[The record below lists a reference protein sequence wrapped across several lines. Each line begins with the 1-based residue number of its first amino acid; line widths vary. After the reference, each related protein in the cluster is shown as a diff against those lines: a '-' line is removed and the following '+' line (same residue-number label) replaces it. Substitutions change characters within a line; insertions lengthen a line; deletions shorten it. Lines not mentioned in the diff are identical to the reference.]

1 MDQLR
6 RPRAVRAAAR
16 HRLERLAREL
26 ARLRASTDLSLPELV
41 LEVERALLLDV
52 ELAAGAGAP
61 GGTDA
66 VLARAQL
73 DAFTDVAA
81 RFHDTS
87 DRPTL
92 GAFLSWLKAAE
103 TRERGLEQA
112 DDVTG
117 HDADAAVVPD
127 EVQVNRTPCRCS
139 PCTRPRAWSGTS
151 WRCPGLLEER
161 FPAGRTKADQ
171 DTASG
176 WLTPIGSLPYELR
189 GDAGSLPSWRWR
201 SVAHVKDAAASVE
214 EHKLACGAHEVDEER
229 RLAYVAVTRARHR
242 LLLSGAWWSTRK
254 KPMKPSRFLVR
265 AVELLAHDPRAELVG
280 RSLLDQVPDGENPL
294 QAEQRVHPWPEP
306 VTAPA
311 ARRWRSPPR
320 PSAPPPR
327 PQAQL
332 ARVPASP
339 VVAALEDEVDRLLA
353 EREALR
359 RTASEVVLPSH
370 LSASRAVRL
379 ARDPAELAL
388 ALRRPVPTEPRAQT
402 RLGTTFH
409 EWVEHHLRSQALLDL
424 DDVAGAGDADEPPAP
439 GLEPLQ
445 DAFLASEWSRR
456 EVVDVEVDLETSVG
470 GTVLRGRID
479 AVVRDDDG
487 PDGRRRYV
495 VVDWKTGAV
504 PTGDDAVAAQV
515 QLAVYR
521 LAWSRLHGVP
531 PQDVRAAFFHVASGR
546 TVWLDDGETDQERL
560 EQVLGSL
567 PTADGE
573 PLERFLADVGV
584 QLAQHADGVVDDRA
598 VLGAHPVHQPAHE
611 GQLAGQPGAVGQVPV
626 RLLEPG
632 DGVRLQH
639 GVERPLVGAD
649 GHEGE
654 VVGRVGHLGVAEVE
668 QADHLVVLDQD
679 VRGGEVAVHHGGLEP
694 PPADVLERLLP
705 PREQAARDVPGPRRG
720 VELAHPARAVLVG
733 AVGGQAGVLDHRRR
747 HLVQRGEGATERGG
761 QPGPGPR
768 SPGCSGCP
776 ARYG

>member
-1 MDQLR
+1 M
-6 RPRAVRAAAR
+6 
-16 HRLERLAREL
+16 
-26 ARLRASTDLSLPELV
+26 
-41 LEVERALLLDV
+41 
-52 ELAAGAGAP
+52 
-61 GGTDA
+61 
-66 VLARAQL
+66 
-73 DAFTDVAA
+73 
-81 RFHDTS
+81 
-87 DRPTL
+87 
-92 GAFLSWLKAAE
+92 
-103 TRERGLEQA
+103 
-112 DDVTG
+112 
-117 HDADAAVVPD
+117 
-127 EVQVNRTPCRCS
+127 
-139 PCTRPRAWSGTS
+139 
-151 WRCPGLLEER
+151 
-161 FPAGRTKADQ
+161 
-171 DTASG
+171 
-176 WLTPIGSLPYELR
+176 
-189 GDAGSLPSWRWR
+189 
-201 SVAHVKDAAASVE
+201 HVKDAAASVE

-254 KPMKPSRFLVR
+254 KPMKPSRFLTR
-265 AVELLAHDPRAELVG
+265 AVELLADDPRAELVG

-306 VTAPA
+306 VTVPGAPLEVA
-311 ARRWRSPPR
+311 AAAVR
-320 PSAPPPR
+320 AAA
-327 PQAQL
+327 QAAGQL
-332 ARVPASP
+332 ALVPASP

-424 DDVAGAGDADEPPAP
+424 DDLAGAGDADEPPAP

-445 DAFLASEWSRR
+445 EAFLASEWSRR

-546 TVWLDDGETDQERL
+546 TVWLDDAETDQERL

-567 PTADGE
+567 PTA
-573 PLERFLADVGV
+573 
-584 QLAQHADGVVDDRA
+584 
-598 VLGAHPVHQPAHE
+598 
-611 GQLAGQPGAVGQVPV
+611 
-626 RLLEPG
+626 
-632 DGVRLQH
+632 
-639 GVERPLVGAD
+639 
-649 GHEGE
+649 
-654 VVGRVGHLGVAEVE
+654 
-668 QADHLVVLDQD
+668 
-679 VRGGEVAVHHGGLEP
+679 
-694 PPADVLERLLP
+694 
-705 PREQAARDVPGPRRG
+705 
-720 VELAHPARAVLVG
+720 
-733 AVGGQAGVLDHRRR
+733 
-747 HLVQRGEGATERGG
+747 
-761 QPGPGPR
+761 
-768 SPGCSGCP
+768 
-776 ARYG
+776 